1 MRDSWIAS
9 TFILRTK
16 TVALGNL
23 SSDYASINFIPPS
36 PLLPPSLP
44 FPFTLY
50 LFSLSGCARGAMQL
64 FLRMIANARAWGGL
78 FSFDDTWNFFS
89 ANRVVDN
96 WVGGSV

>member
-1 MRDSWIAS
+1 
-9 TFILRTK
+9 
-16 TVALGNL
+16 
-23 SSDYASINFIPPS
+23 
-36 PLLPPSLP
+36 
-44 FPFTLY
+44 
-50 LFSLSGCARGAMQL
+50 MQL